1 MKSKVLILINN
12 AYETN
17 SSDFIEII
25 QMFLLNDIKVHLVI
39 AKAESQLDDFYKK
52 KGIEIEI
59 LSSHSNER
67 DSLTFLKNIV
77 RNNKIICNVCCY
89 LLALAQ
95 NIIFKYKYEDAPDKE
110 RFAVRTFL
118 TQEMLQYVPKEE
130 YDYIWVHDEIGLIWA
145 QNVKKEHQIKWP
157 IIHHCIELYW
167 EHFLLQKRRKIVYY
181 NQYILFEHA
190 REALKNVDLVVI
202 QDGAR
207 WNVLCEYTGISE
219 KRHVFFPV
227 SLYDYVLNKEEST
240 AESKIIYYPTMIAAK
255 RGCIEL
261 IEMFENVKTV
271 GFELEIHGIHADP
284 GYMKQLSK
292 LKLSDNVILSNCAM
306 SYSDLLDKHRQI
318 WCVFIYYGEE
328 DNNDKYVVNSSNK
341 IAMALQ
347 AGKPIIAIGNHLISE
362 LCKEYGCGIALE
374 KWDADEFRQAVSEL
388 DKDYTAFC
396 QRAKKCYEERY
407 NASKFYANILDGMME
422 VNCD

>member
-39 AKAESQLDDFYKK
+39 AKAERPLDEFYKE

-59 LSSHSNER
+59 LSSQSNER
-67 DSLTFLKNIV
+67 DSLAFLKNIV
-77 RNNKIICNVCCY
+77 RNNKIICNICCY
-89 LLALAQ
+89 LLALAK
-95 NIIFKYKYEDAPDKE
+95 NIIFKYKYKSAPDKE
-110 RFAVRTFL
+110 KFAARTFL
-118 TQEMLQYVPKEE
+118 SQEMLQYVPKEE

-145 QNVKKEHQIKWP
+145 EYMRREHSLRCP
-157 IIHHCIELYW
+157 IIYHCIELYW

-190 REALKNVDLVVI
+190 SKALVNADLVVI

-219 KRHVFFPV
+219 KRHAFFPV
-227 SLYDYVLNKEEST
+227 SLYDYDLDEEKQIT
-240 AESKIIYYPTMIAAK
+240 KSKVIYYPTMIAAK

-261 IEMFENVKTV
+261 IDMFKGVKDSKYQ
-271 GFELEIHGIHADP
+271 LEIHGIHADP
-284 GYMKQLSK
+284 GYINQLSK
-292 LKLSDNVILSNCAM
+292 IKLSDNVVISNCAM
-306 SYSDLLDKHRQI
+306 SYNSLLQKHQQV
-318 WCVFIYYGEE
+318 WCVFIYYTEE
-328 DNNDKYVVNSSNK
+328 DNNNKYITNSSNK

-347 AGKPIIAIGNHLISE
+347 AGKPIIAIGNHLVGE
-362 LCKEYGCGIALE
+362 LCKKYGCGIALE
-374 KWDADEFRQAVSEL
+374 KWDVEQFRQAVISL

-396 QRAKKCYEERY
+396 QRARKCYEERY
-407 NASKFYANILDGMME
+407 DASKFYANILDAMME
-422 VNCD
+422 VKL